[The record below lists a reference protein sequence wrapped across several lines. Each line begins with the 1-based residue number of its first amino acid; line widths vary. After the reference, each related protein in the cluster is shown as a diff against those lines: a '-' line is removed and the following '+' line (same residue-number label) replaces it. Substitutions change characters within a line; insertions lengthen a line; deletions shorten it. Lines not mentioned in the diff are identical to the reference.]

1 MRIWTASLAGAVVL
15 CSSVV
20 PAATPNAGP
29 GAPGITIIGDS
40 VMTGVLWHAN
50 AVAIMQQ
57 GLNVEWQVAVCRT
70 LTGVS
75 CPFDG
80 SRPPNLVQLV
90 QSEGPQ
96 LGDTVVVECGYNDP
110 EDTFGQAVEQSID
123 ALLAAGVERILWVN
137 LHAATPQLASMDIQ
151 LEAVAAEH
159 PQVTLLDWNDYSNG
173 HNDWFQTDLI
183 HLTVGGGVGLAGFL
197 HLAVMR
203 ALAPPLVAVDHAL
216 PAARVGHA
224 YSAFV
229 RVSGGRPPYAWRAV
243 SGPLPRGLHLRPNG
257 WIEGTPR
264 RAGKVTIVF
273 RATDSDD
280 VAVLER
286 QQITVAAR
294 S

>member
-1 MRIWTASLAGAVVL
+1 
-15 CSSVV
+15 
-20 PAATPNAGP
+20 
-29 GAPGITIIGDS
+29 
-40 VMTGVLWHAN
+40 MTGVLWHAD

-57 GLNVEWQVAVCRT
+57 GLNVNWQVAVCRT

-80 SRPPNLVQLV
+80 SRPPTLVELV
-90 QSEGPQ
+90 ETEGAQ
-96 LGDTVVVECGYNDP
+96 LGKTVVVECGYNDP
-110 EDTFGQAVEQSID
+110 EETFGQAVEQSID

-137 LHAATPQLASMDIQ
+137 MHAATPELQEMDSR

-159 PQVTLLDWNDYSNG
+159 PQVTLLDWNSYATG
-173 HNDWFQTDLI
+173 HNDWFQTDQI
-183 HLTVGGGVGLAGFL
+183 HLTVGGGIGLAGFL

-203 ALAPPLVAVDHAL
+203 ALAPPLVAEDRAL

-224 YSAFV
+224 YSAAM

-243 SGPLPRGLHLRPNG
+243 SGPLPPGLHLRPNG
-257 WIEGTPR
+257 RIDGRPR
-264 RAGKVTIVF
+264 RAGTATIVF
-273 RATDSDD
+273 SATDSDG

-286 QQITVAAR
+286 GRITVAAR